1 MKSAIALLS
10 LVCST
15 FSLPADKILFTLEK
29 GEYIISSES
38 QLKAT
43 IAGGGYSIVTK
54 QGGKFFVHTE
64 KGKAGPF
71 DKLPAE
77 YLPSG
82 RLHTSDA
89 YTFEEPDS
97 KDGKTEMGM
106 AANGGMTIKLDNKVI
121 ATLAPGEIPAAVVV
135 DKIKNRMAYMAMSAD
150 KDGNLV
156 FDITQLPSG
165 KKIQIKDV
173 MLVQIKK
180 NNITGN
186 FIYEGLTV
194 EGQKTFY
201 TESGEKM
208 GPFNSEAKAFELYDN
223 KTIVIMDP
231 LKGQSGAN
239 IIKNGKTIHTLKYS
253 NSDMQLLFSSDASKY
268 LTASSGGLEFSDGTK
283 SSNGI
288 LPTIEKTAGGANL
301 HYLHVNE
308 NKEVIQT
315 SMPW

>member
-1 MKSAIALLS
+1 MEIAIALLS
-10 LVCST
+10 LVYST
-15 FSLPADKILFTLEK
+15 FFIPTDKTLFKLEN
-29 GEYIISSES
+29 GEYIVSSES

-43 IAGGGYSIVTK
+43 VAGGGYSIVTK
-54 QGGKFFVHTE
+54 LGGKFYVYTE
-64 KGKAGPF
+64 KGKSGPF

-77 YLPSG
+77 YLPARG
-82 RLHTSDA
+82 LHTNDA
-89 YTFEEPDS
+89 YTFEDPDS

-106 AANGGMTIKLDNKVI
+106 AANGAMTIKLDNKVI

-135 DKIKNRMAYMAMSAD
+135 DKLKNRLAYMAMSAD

-156 FDITQLPSG
+156 FDITQMPSG
-165 KKIQIKDV
+165 KKIQIKDA

-194 EGQKTFY
+194 DGQKTFY

-208 GPFNSEAKAFELYDN
+208 GPYNSEAKAFELYDN
-223 KTIVIMDP
+223 KTVVVMDP
-231 LKGQSGAN
+231 IKGQQGAN
-239 IIKNGKTIHTLKYS
+239 IFKNGKIIHTLKYS
-253 NSDMQLLFSSDASKY
+253 NSDLQLLFSSDASKY
-268 LTASSGGLEFSDGTK
+268 LVASSSGLEFSDGTK
-283 SSNGI
+283 SPNGI
-288 LPTIEKTAGGANL
+288 LPTVEKTSNGANL
-301 HYLHVNE
+301 YYLHINE